1 MAVSTGQI
9 TATTLYSY
17 TQCPTRV
24 ERDTFGDP
32 HDRDPANPFVEMLWE
47 RGTLYEEEVIRKGT
61 LEYCDLSGAEGEE
74 KERLTL
80 EAMERGE
87 KLIYSGR
94 IASDDLAGI
103 PDLLR
108 RQGKGYLPI
117 DIKSGRGK
125 ENSDDE
131 HDGKPKLH
139 YAVQLAVYVDIL
151 ERLGRSAGRRGFILD
166 IHGQEIEYD
175 LEQARLKI
183 KPDTLWDEY
192 QADLAQVRAIVAGE
206 ASPQAA
212 LASPCK
218 LCHWYSHCSNA
229 LRVKDDLT
237 LIPGLGRAKRD
248 VLVDEFPSVADLA
261 EANPEGYINGKKT
274 PFYGIGAKSL
284 EKFHA
289 RAKLLTEPG
298 ALPYLSAPV
307 VLPKSQVEFFFDIEV
322 DPLRDLTYLHGIVE
336 RRSGDNASERFHS
349 FFAEDENEAA
359 ERDAFALSVA
369 FLTSEPSATIWYY
382 SRYERTIY
390 RKLQIRY
397 PDVCSAEVIEELFN
411 PTRSIDLY
419 SDVVAKATEWPT
431 NDQSIK
437 SLAKYLGFNW
447 RDTNPSGAA
456 SIQWFD
462 QWVKTRDPAV
472 KARILDYN
480 EDDCRATRVLLDGI
494 RALV

>member
-1 MAVSTGQI
+1 MAEKPPLI
-9 TATTLYSY
+9 TATTVYSY

-24 ERDTFGDP
+24 EKDLFEDPKHRDAP
-32 HDRDPANPFVEMLWE
+32 NPFVEMLWE
-47 RGTLYEEEVIRKGT
+47 RGTLYEEDIIRKGT
-61 LEYCDLSGAEGEE
+61 LDFLDLSSAEGEE

-80 EAMERGE
+80 EAMRRGE

-108 RQGKGYLPI
+108 KHGNGYLPI

-125 ENSDDE
+125 EDSDDGG
-131 HDGKPKLH
+131 DGKPKLH
-139 YAVQLAVYVDIL
+139 YAVQIALYVDIL
-151 ERLGRSAGRRGFILD
+151 ERLGLSVGRRGFILD
-166 IHGQEIEYD
+166 INGNEIEYD
-175 LEQARLKI
+175 LDEPRLKT

-192 QADLAQVRAIVAGE
+192 QAQLANVRSIFSGRLSAA
-206 ASPQAA
+206 AA

-218 LCHWYSHCSNA
+218 LCHWFTHCSSTI
-229 LRVKDDLT
+229 RSQDDLT

-248 VLVDEFPSVADLA
+248 ALVDEFATVADLA
-261 EANPEGYINGKKT
+261 EANPEGYITGKKT
-274 PFYGIGAKSL
+274 PFFRIGPASL

-289 RAKLLTEPG
+289 RAKLLTEPNAKPYLTAPV
-298 ALPYLSAPV
+298 ALPS
-307 VLPKSQVEFFFDIEV
+307 SDVELFFDIEV

-336 RRSGDNASERFHS
+336 RRGSDNSSERFLA
-349 FFAEDENEAA
+349 FFAETETEEA
-359 ERDAFALSVA
+359 ERDAFAQSVA
-369 FLTSEPSATIWYY
+369 FLTGDPKATIWYY

-390 RKLQIRY
+390 RKLQARY
-397 PDVCSAEVIEELFN
+397 PDVCSPELIEDIFD
-411 PTRSIDLY
+411 PVRAVDLY

-431 NDQSIK
+431 NDHSIK

-462 QWVKTRDPAV
+462 EWVKTRDPAV
-472 KARILDYN
+472 RQRILDYN

-494 RALV
+494 RALD